1 VAASE
6 PSDSFA
12 PRPAR
17 EVAAWD
23 AECDVAVVGLGVA
36 GACAAIEAAAAGADV
51 LVLERAAG
59 GGGTSAASGGLV
71 YLGGGTPVQRAL
83 GFEDSAEEMFK
94 YLMAACGPDPDAALV
109 APYCEES
116 VGHFHWLAAQG
127 VAFGERFFP
136 GAHEPPGDDGLT
148 YSGSEDVH
156 PFRELARPAPR
167 GHCAKVVGPKGAL
180 LMRALLA
187 SAARAGVR
195 ATTGA
200 RAARLVVEAD
210 GRVRGVEARVGR
222 EVLRVRARRGVVLA
236 SGGFIYDEKSVARHA
251 PWLLR
256 CRAKTG
262 TENDDGSGI
271 WMGVAAGGA
280 AIRMDAGDITLP
292 IFPPVVLKQGIFV
305 NAQAQRF
312 LNEDVYFGRSGE
324 IALLRQDGQVYL
336 VVDEAC
342 FARPELFPA
351 ELAGTGETPAELE
364 AEMRLPEGA
373 LQRTL
378 EYYNLHAARGEDP
391 LFHKQRQHLRPLDR
405 PPFAAFDLRPER
417 FVYAAFT
424 LGGLHIDA
432 GGGVLSQRGERVPG
446 LFAAGR
452 TTSGLSKQGYSS
464 GISLG
469 DGSFF
474 GRRAGRSAAA
484 AGAEVR

>member
-1 VAASE
+1 MSE
-6 PSDSFA
+6 TAQRDPFA

-17 EVAAWD
+17 DVPSWD
-23 AECDVAVVGLGVA
+23 AVCDVAVVGLGVA

-51 LVLERAAG
+51 LALERASG
-59 GGGTSAASGGLV
+59 GGGTSAASGGLL

-94 YLMAACGPDPDAALV
+94 YLMAACGPDPDPALV
-109 APYCEES
+109 EPYCAGS
-116 VGHFHWLAAQG
+116 VEHFRWLAAQG

-156 PFRELARPAPR
+156 PFCTIARPAPR
-167 GHCAKVVGPKGAL
+167 GHCPKVVGPKGAL

-187 SAARAGVR
+187 SVERARVR
-195 ATTGA
+195 VATGA
-200 RAARLVVEAD
+200 RAERLVVESD
-210 GRVRGVEARVGR
+210 GRVCGVEARVAR
-222 EVLRVRARRGVVLA
+222 EPLRVRARRGVVLA
-236 SGGFIYDEKSVARHA
+236 SGGFIYDEASVARHA

-262 TENDDGSGI
+262 TESDDGSGI

-280 AIRMDAGDITLP
+280 AIRMNAGDITLP
-292 IFPPVVLKQGIFV
+292 IFPPVVLKQGLFV

-312 LNEDVYFGRSGE
+312 LNEDAYFGRSGE
-324 IALLRQDGQVYL
+324 FALLRQDGQVYL
-336 VVDEAC
+336 VVDEGC
-342 FARPELFPA
+342 FERPALFPA
-351 ELAGTGETPAELE
+351 ELAGTGETIAELE
-364 AEMRLPEGA
+364 GEIGLPKGA
-373 LQRTL
+373 LERTL
-378 EYYNLHAARGEDP
+378 EYYNLHAAQGLDP
-391 LFHKQRQHLRPLDR
+391 LFHKGRAHLRPLDR

-417 FVYAAFT
+417 FVYSAFT
-424 LGGLHIDA
+424 LGGLQIDA
-432 GGGVLSQRGERVPG
+432 DAAVLSQAGLRVPG

-474 GRRAGRSAAA
+474 GRRAGRSAAR
-484 AGAEVR
+484 GG